1 MLAFED
7 EICQTTLKFILL
19 FLILLYMYVISLK
32 ELIKKVKKKMT
43 VPIYCML
50 PSSLQNFS
58 WFSAVQITF

>member
-32 ELIKKVKKKMT
+32 ELIKKVKKNNS
-43 VPIYCML
+43 PNL
-50 PSSLQNFS
+50 LHAS
-58 WFSAVQITF
+58 